1 MKDRILNQLGL
12 AGPQK
17 CGRGGGGGGGGIGF
31 I

>member
-17 CGRGGGGGGGGIGF
+17 LLSVDGVAEEVVEE
-31 I
+31 